1 MTIYL
6 AEQALTEALT
16 TIYDSREATQIAYWV
31 MEHVTG
37 KKKSERIIH
46 KSAELPDNQL
56 AAIEQ
61 IQTQLLQHRP
71 IQYILG
77 EAWFMGMNF
86 FVNESVLIP
95 RPETEELVSW
105 VIDEHKNKS
114 PLQILDIGTGSGCIG
129 ISLQKNLPSSKVTL
143 LDISEDALG
152 IAAGNAK
159 KLGAT
164 VQTQQL
170 DILDE
175 SAWASLPIYDVIV
188 SNPPYI
194 KKTEAESMAK
204 HVLDFEPSLALF
216 VEDDDALIFYRK
228 IALLAVRH
236 LASNGVLNFEINEM
250 LGEEVVVL
258 LEELG
263 FSAQLRK
270 DLQGK
275 NRMVRAILGD

>member
-1 MTIYL
+1 MV
-6 AEQALTEALT
+6 T
-16 TIYDSREATQIAYWV
+16 TS
-31 MEHVTG
+31 
-37 KKKSERIIH
+37 
-46 KSAELPDNQL
+46 
-56 AAIEQ
+56 AIEQ

-71 IQYILG
+71 IQYVLG
-77 EAWFMGMNF
+77 EAWFMGLKF

-105 VIDEHKNKS
+105 VIDEHKNKGA
-114 PLQILDIGTGSGCIG
+114 LQILDIGTGSGCIG

-275 NRMVRAILGD
+275 NRMVRASLRD

>member
-16 TIYDSREATQIAYWV
+16 SIYDSREATQIAYWV

-46 KSAELPDNQL
+46 KSAELPDNQW

-71 IQYILG
+71 IQYVLG
-77 EAWFMGMNF
+77 EAWFMGLKF

-105 VIDEHKNKS
+105 VIDEHKNKGA
-114 PLQILDIGTGSGCIG
+114 LQILDIGTGSGCIG

-216 VEDDDALIFYRK
+216 VEDDDPLLFYRK
-228 IALLAVRH
+228 IAMFGK
-236 LASNGVLNFEINEM
+236 SNLNPNGYIYVEINES
-250 LGEEVVVL
+250 LGEETTNL
-258 LEELG
+258 FQEYQYNT
-263 FSAQLRK
+263 AIYK

-275 NRMVRAILGD
+275 ERIIVAK

>member
-6 AEQALTEALT
+6 AEKALTEALT

-46 KSAELPDNQL
+46 KSAELPNNQW
-56 AAIEQ
+56 AQIEQ

-71 IQYILG
+71 IQYVLG

-105 VIDEHKNKS
+105 VMDEHKNKAH
-114 PLQILDIGTGSGCIG
+114 LQILDIGTGSGCIG
-129 ISLQKNLPSSKVTL
+129 ISLQKKLPSSKVTL
-143 LDISEDALG
+143 LDISEDALA
-152 IAAGNAK
+152 IAEGNAK
-159 KLGAT
+159 KLGAS
-164 VQTQQL
+164 VQIQPL

-175 SAWASLPIYDVIV
+175 SAWASIPKYDVIV

-194 KKTEAESMAK
+194 KKAEAKSMAK
-204 HVLDFEPSLALF
+204 HVLDYEPSLALF
-216 VEDDDALIFYRK
+216 VADDDALLFYRK

>member
-1 MTIYL
+1 M
-6 AEQALTEALT
+6 
-16 TIYDSREATQIAYWV
+16 
-31 MEHVTG
+31 
-37 KKKSERIIH
+37 
-46 KSAELPDNQL
+46 
-56 AAIEQ
+56 
-61 IQTQLLQHRP
+61 
-71 IQYILG
+71 
-77 EAWFMGMNF
+77 
-86 FVNESVLIP
+86 
-95 RPETEELVSW
+95 
-105 VIDEHKNKS
+105 IDEHKKKGA
-114 PLQILDIGTGSGCIG
+114 LQILDIGTGSGCIG

-275 NRMVRAILGD
+275 NRMVRASLRD